1 MSRRTTADR
10 PDVQVRPPAKVVARF
25 RDGRVMKG
33 YTRNFD
39 ASRPSFSL
47 TLLQADDQEPVEI
60 RMVDLKAV
68 FFVKTFEGRR
78 EYNERKEFAKAFT
91 GRRLAVR
98 FHDGE
103 VLVGTS
109 FNYSAATPGF
119 FLFPADDESNNEKL
133 FVVAASVKDI
143 MKLQGGAL
151 PFAG

>member
-1 MSRRTTADR
+1 M
-10 PDVQVRPPAKVVARF
+10 QVRPPARVVARF

-39 ASRPSFSL
+39 PARPSFALSL
-47 TLLQADDQEPVEI
+47 LETADQEPIDI
-60 RMVDLKAV
+60 RMGDLKAV
-68 FFVKTFEGRR
+68 FFVRSFAGRP
-78 EYNERKEFAKAFT
+78 EYNERKEFARAFT

-109 FNYSAATPGF
+109 FNYSAATQGF
-119 FLFPADDESNNEKL
+119 FLFPADENSNNEKL

-143 MKLQGGAL
+143 TRLQGGAL